1 MLARRDLLRGARDLG
16 GSTKAADGAVG
27 TAKLEGVSVRGRR
40 DRTRTCDPRLR
51 RPMLY
56 PTELRAR
63 TGFTS
68 IADSEQQVQSE
79 LKRTSIIERVSDR
92 TEIVVVQA

>member
-1 MLARRDLLRGARDLG
+1 
-16 GSTKAADGAVG
+16 
-27 TAKLEGVSVRGRR
+27 
-40 DRTRTCDPRLR
+40 
-51 RPMLY
+51 MLY

-63 TGFTS
+63 TGFTI

-79 LKRTSIIERVSDR
+79 LKRTSIIERVRDR